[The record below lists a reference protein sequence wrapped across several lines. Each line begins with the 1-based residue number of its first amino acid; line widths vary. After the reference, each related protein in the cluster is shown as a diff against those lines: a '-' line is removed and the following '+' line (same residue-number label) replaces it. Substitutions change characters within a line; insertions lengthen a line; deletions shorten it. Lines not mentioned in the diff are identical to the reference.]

1 MPRRRSV
8 LNLEGGNILR
18 SNVPLFYVIMAV
30 GSGVSIVKIAILA
43 HILSAEQFT
52 LYASVFALVGFVAEI
67 TSFGLTQSTV
77 KRFPRLAAHGRFGE
91 VAEDLRK
98 IVLQLVLRHGV
109 TVVLG
114 AAFVGWIYGLAG
126 AVTAV
131 AVAVFAFGTNVFVLT
146 ASLFRALDKLTRL
159 GLAGLIRATAALLV
173 CVTVAAL
180 AGWRMALLSEAIT
193 TVLLGLMI
201 TYYFYRQVRR
211 SGTPAPDTGKAAV
224 SGKHD
229 GLLLFF
235 SHMVLILPITFD
247 RSFIT
252 QFDKIE
258 VAKTYAFL
266 GIWLTAAATLTGI
279 FVQKFGPDTVRA
291 LTLDLTLQPLSRTR
305 KQAALLGGVLFG
317 GTLCS
322 FAVLYV
328 LFFDAY
334 WVKYGLTVPIVI
346 MAALAVAAQVSLL
359 FDWTLIALDGEK
371 TLMAAAA
378 LNLACFCI
386 GFALCLWTAGGYEGY
401 AAAIVAA
408 RACQMLWADRAI
420 ARAQGQRR
428 LKNTEPVA

>member
-1 MPRRRSV
+1 M
-8 LNLEGGNILR
+8 
-18 SNVPLFYVIMAV
+18 MAV

-77 KRFPRLAAHGRFGE
+77 KRFPRLAAHGRYGE

-98 IVLQLVLRHGV
+98 ILWQLVLRHGV
-109 TVVLG
+109 TIIVG
-114 AAFVGWIYGLAG
+114 AAIVGWIYGPGG

-131 AVAVFAFGTNVFVLT
+131 AVTVFAFGTNIFVLT
-146 ASLFRALDKLTRL
+146 ASLFRALEKLPQL
-159 GLAGLIRATAALLV
+159 GLASLIRATAALLV
-173 CVTVAAL
+173 CVGVAVL
-180 AGWRMALLSEAIT
+180 VGWRMALLSEATT

-201 TYYFYRQVRR
+201 TFYFYRQVRCAP
-211 SGTPAPDTGKAAV
+211 TPAPDSAKALV

-229 GLLLFF
+229 GVMLFF

-252 QFDKIE
+252 QFDDID

-291 LTLDLTLQPLSRTR
+291 LALDETLRPLSRTR
-305 KQAALLGGVLFG
+305 NQAGLLAGVLFG

-334 WVKYGLTVPIVI
+334 WVKYGLTIPVI
-346 MAALAVAAQVSLL
+346 LMAALAVAAQVSLL

-371 TLMAAAA
+371 TLIAAAV
-378 LNLACFCI
+378 LNLAVLCV
-386 GFALCLWTAGGYEGY
+386 GFAFCLWTGGGYGGY
-401 AAAIVAA
+401 AAAIVAG
-408 RACQMLWADRAI
+408 RACQMVWADRAI
-420 ARAQGQRR
+420 ARAQDNRR
-428 LKNTEPVA
+428 LKTMEPIA